1 MLWNEGDALTI
12 KEGYDILTESPCA
25 IQASGLLLEHESKK
39 LSINENQVHGAF
51 LKPHD

>member
-1 MLWNEGDALTI
+1 MERRRLVI
-12 KEGYDILTESPCA
+12 KEGYDTLTESPCA
-25 IQASGLLLEHESKK
+25 MQASGLLLEHESKE